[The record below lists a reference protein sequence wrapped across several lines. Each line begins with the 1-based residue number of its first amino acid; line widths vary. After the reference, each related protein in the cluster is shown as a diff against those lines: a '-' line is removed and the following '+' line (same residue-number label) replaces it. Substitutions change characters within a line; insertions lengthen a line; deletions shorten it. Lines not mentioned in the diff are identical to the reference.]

1 MGEQENPEL
10 YEDMKKDME
19 KKHATMR
26 MQRQTNARKKWAL
39 QAARFGGK
47 DLRQSISKQAQIESD
62 EKAALRKAAKGKKS
76 HDEDSDSDIDV
87 DGENASETLAKT
99 KKLTLLEMESDEEDN
114 STKKGLMGL
123 KFMQEAIQK
132 KREEAKLDAQKLLD
146 DLEVV
151 AREEEEADDGD
162 KEKNS
167 KVFTGEELAKA
178 AASLDVKSTTLAVS
192 EPLTVKSTTASEPLA
207 VMKKK
212 KKKKVQ

>member
-1 MGEQENPEL
+1 M
-10 YEDMKKDME
+10 
-19 KKHATMR
+19 
-26 MQRQTNARKKWAL
+26 
-39 QAARFGGK
+39 
-47 DLRQSISKQAQIESD
+47 
-62 EKAALRKAAKGKKS
+62 
-76 HDEDSDSDIDV
+76 
-87 DGENASETLAKT
+87 

-123 KFMQEAIQK
+123 KFMQDAIQK

-151 AREEEEADDGD
+151 AREEEEADDD

-212 KKKKVQ
+212 KKKKVQETEEVRPKRKRKAEALPPQDLGYT

>member
-1 MGEQENPEL
+1 MG
-10 YEDMKKDME
+10 
-19 KKHATMR
+19 
-26 MQRQTNARKKWAL
+26 
-39 QAARFGGK
+39 
-47 DLRQSISKQAQIESD
+47 
-62 EKAALRKAAKGKKS
+62 
-76 HDEDSDSDIDV
+76 SDSDIDV

-151 AREEEEADDGD
+151 AREEEEADD